1 MARLTKALLGFRTI
15 RLTHPDLFA
24 LDVLAVIMGDGRT
37 SRLYQTLR
45 DKKELVLSISVSSW
59 TPAFA
64 QGQFL
69 VSMNLSYE
77 NLSQAVD
84 AVWEE
89 VSDVKENLVSEE
101 ALKRAKNK
109 IVADHVFSQESAQ
122 SQARQLATDWV
133 ATGDPY
139 FSDTYVS
146 RIQQVTL
153 EAVRRVAQ
161 KYLTKDQIT
170 VAVVKPSSVASEQGG
185 SQPVETSESQI
196 RKRALPNQMTLLLKR
211 NTAAPIVLFMF
222 VVNGGLRFEPVDKP
236 GLSRFMAGLLT
247 KGTANRNKFEIARVL
262 EDLGGSIK
270 ASSGH
275 NVVSLS
281 VAVLKE
287 HFDVALDL
295 LADVVLHPSFPQ
307 SEMEKQRHDT
317 LMSIQRLDE
326 QWTTEISRL
335 FKRHYYRK
343 HPYRNDVVGKAEAV
357 ESLSAEHIRG
367 FYESIMMPNN
377 AVLAIFGDIDPE
389 TVTIKVQKAFEDF
402 QPGILEQPI
411 VELETANIGEDETFE
426 TFNEKTSAAILV
438 GYNGLTLAD
447 PDSAVV
453 DVLDAIISGIRYP
466 SGWLHDALRG
476 GEKSLVYYVHAYP
489 AFGVDGG
496 YFGIMTQTA
505 QENYEEVL
513 KIILEQTALIRQ
525 RQVDATT
532 LERAK
537 NMCITM
543 HEIGLETI
551 EAQATSSA
559 LNEILGL
566 GYDYDMK
573 YPALIEKVNAADV
586 LRVAKKLFSHHL
598 IVSTK
603 PKDG

>member
-1 MARLTKALLGFRTI
+1 
-15 RLTHPDLFA
+15 
-24 LDVLAVIMGDGRT
+24 
-37 SRLYQTLR
+37 
-45 DKKELVLSISVSSW
+45 
-59 TPAFA
+59 
-64 QGQFL
+64 
-69 VSMNLSYE
+69 
-77 NLSQAVD
+77 
-84 AVWEE
+84 
-89 VSDVKENLVSEE
+89 
-101 ALKRAKNK
+101 
-109 IVADHVFSQESAQ
+109 
-122 SQARQLATDWV
+122 
-133 ATGDPY
+133 
-139 FSDTYVS
+139 
-146 RIQQVTL
+146 
-153 EAVRRVAQ
+153 
-161 KYLTKDQIT
+161 
-170 VAVVKPSSVASEQGG
+170 
-185 SQPVETSESQI
+185 
-196 RKRALPNQMTLLLKR
+196 
-211 NTAAPIVLFMF
+211 
-222 VVNGGLRFEPVDKP
+222 
-236 GLSRFMAGLLT
+236 
-247 KGTANRNKFEIARVL
+247 
-262 EDLGGSIK
+262 
-270 ASSGH
+270 
-275 NVVSLS
+275 
-281 VAVLKE
+281 
-287 HFDVALDL
+287 
-295 LADVVLHPSFPQ
+295 
-307 SEMEKQRHDT
+307 
-317 LMSIQRLDE
+317 
-326 QWTTEISRL
+326 
-335 FKRHYYRK
+335 
-343 HPYRNDVVGKAEAV
+343 VVGKAEVV

-411 VELETANIGEDETFE
+411 VELETDNIGEDETFE

-513 KIILEQTALIRQ
+513 KIVLEQTALIRQ